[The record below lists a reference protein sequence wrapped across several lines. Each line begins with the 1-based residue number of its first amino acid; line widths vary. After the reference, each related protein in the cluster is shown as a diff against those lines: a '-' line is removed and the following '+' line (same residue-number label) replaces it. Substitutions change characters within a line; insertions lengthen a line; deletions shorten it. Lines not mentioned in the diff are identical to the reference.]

1 MQQNKIWENTLVSA
15 EGNLQRYV
23 FLFLP
28 ELFIT
33 FARQKNVTYRSKSR
47 RLKMRCARIWIHPLL
62 NSKIRLDR
70 TGAEIAAVLSSNCQQ
85 F

>member
-15 EGNLQRYV
+15 EGNLQRYF

-33 FARQKNVTYRSKSR
+33 FAWQKNVTYRVKIQAAQNEMCTYMDPSP
-47 RLKMRCARIWIHPLL
+47 LKL
-62 NSKIRLDR
+62 KD
-70 TGAEIAAVLSSNCQQ
+70 
-85 F
+85 

>member
-33 FARQKNVTYRSKSR
+33 FAWRKNVTYRSKSR
-47 RLKMRCARIWIHPLL
+47 WLKMRCARIWIHPLL

-70 TGAEIAAVLSSNCQQ
+70 TGAEIAPVLSSNCQQ